1 MKKSLN
7 YLEEISL
14 TLNSHTV
21 YYKFNKDLKVSDKYR
36 KGRVSASTWLNEL
49 VYLFIKK
56 ENKFL
61 AEYKS
66 MIQEQKKE
74 LYSLKEGDYRDGLL
88 DELNLIEGMID
99 DRINNM

>member
-7 YLEEISL
+7 YLEEISS

-49 VYLFIKK
+49 VYLFIEK

-66 MIQEQKKE
+66 MIQE
-74 LYSLKEGDYRDGLL
+74 
-88 DELNLIEGMID
+88 
-99 DRINNM
+99 